1 MREKKEEKNRVL
13 ADTSFI
19 TTVYNEEGS
28 ILEFLESLKVQ
39 TQLPSE
45 MIIVDGGSKDRTFEM
60 IQEFFADW
68 ARKERDGKIKI
79 YLNESAGSADR
90 GSVAVRLIRKEGAG
104 ISLGRNTAITNASG
118 KFISVSDAGCI
129 LDAHWFEEIN
139 SERDKNSHSITGGM
153 NYAAAGSFLQRML
166 ALCIMP
172 GLDELKENRF
182 MPSSRNISFRRT
194 GWEEAGHYP
203 EDLDYGE
210 DMKFNFNLME
220 KGYKMRLNPRAI
232 VYWKMRKD
240 LREVFR
246 QFFRYAKGDAL
257 GRMYPARHFVRFLSG
272 VIFIV
277 IILMGVFTSPW
288 IFLALI
294 FLAAIYSYKAYY
306 RMLFRWKGN
315 EGCRPPGTGILQAM
329 LCIPF
334 LLLYI
339 DTAKVFG
346 YIYGSFK
353 R

>member
-1 MREKKEEKNRVL
+1 MLEKKEEKNRIL

-19 TTVYNEEGS
+19 TTIYNEEDS

-45 MIIVDGGSKDRTFEM
+45 MIIVDGGSEDRTFEM
-60 IQEFFADW
+60 IQGFFADW

-79 YLNESAGSADR
+79 YLNENAGSGDR
-90 GSVAVRLIRKEGAG
+90 NSVAVRLIRKEGAG

-118 KFISVSDAGCI
+118 RFISVSDAGCI
-129 LDAHWFEEIN
+129 LDEHWLEEIN
-139 SERDKNSHSITGGM
+139 SGRDENSHSITGGM
-153 NYAAAGSFLQRML
+153 NYAIAGSFLQRML

-172 GLDELKENRF
+172 GLDELREDRF

-194 GWEEAGHYP
+194 AWGKAGHYP

-210 DMKFNFNLME
+210 DMKFNFNLKE
-220 KGYKMRLNPRAI
+220 KGYKMRLNPHAV

-240 LREVFR
+240 LSSVFR

-257 GRMYPARHFVRFLSG
+257 GRMYPVRHLVRFLSG
-272 VIFIV
+272 AIFIAIV
-277 IILMGVFTSPW
+277 LMGIFISPW

-294 FLAAIYSYKAYY
+294 VLAAIYSYKAYR
-306 RMLFRWKGN
+306 RMFFRWKGN
-315 EGCRPPGTGILQAM
+315 ESCRPQRTGILPAM